1 MTRKVSV
8 KIVVKERLIPDWA
21 AAQVLMPR
29 TIWIKPAYKNNARIL
44 AHELAHVMQWERYG
58 LKFAVMYLWD
68 VARHGYVN
76 SRFEVEAMAAEN
88 DEFYVDWARE
98 LINK

>member
-1 MTRKVSV
+1 MHRVPVRVIV
-8 KIVVKERLIPDWA
+8 KNKLTPNWA
-21 AAQVLMPR
+21 VAQVLIPR

-44 AHELAHVMQWERYG
+44 AHELAHVIQWELYG

-68 VARHGYVN
+68 VARNGYVN
-76 SRFEVEAMAAEN
+76 SRFEVEARAAEN